1 MFGQVDLPVTS
12 QLNLIVG
19 GRIIRGELRYAFDS
33 TAFANSDDFEIE
45 TDTALFPLQPS
56 FVGKTNDTLWAGKVN
71 HEYRTGGGTLLY
83 AGVNRGVKGAAFNA
97 KLPDGGQPQAH
108 HEFPY
113 APETLYFLEGG
124 TKTSLMARMV
134 K

>member
-19 GRIIRGELRYAFDS
+19 GRIIREELRYAFDS

-71 HEYRTGGGTLLY
+71 LEYRTGGGTLLY

-97 KLPDGGQPQAH
+97 KLPDGGPPQIGRASWR
-108 HEFPY
+108 ERVCQY
-113 APETLYFLEGG
+113 
-124 TKTSLMARMV
+124 V
-134 K
+134 